1 MTVMNGADDSTVT
14 VPTGGNPNGVVVD
27 QFRNLIYVSN
37 GNGNCITAIDGNT
50 NQSTTTGNIGN
61 GVNDIALDPLTN
73 RWYLTKQLAGASEVA
88 VFSVWTVRPIPI
100 SALDP
105 LAEMDRWLAQSAD

>member
-1 MTVMNGADDSTVT
+1 MNGADDSTVT

-73 RWYLTKQLAGASEVA
+73 RLYLTKQLAGASEVA

-105 LAEMDRWLAQSAD
+105 LAETDR